1 MMTAR
6 PYIVTP
12 DTAPS
17 FWQIRNLWRV
27 MATGIQTGGSFCA
40 LDQLVS
46 TDGGGPSAH
55 THTQDEGMYL
65 VSGHC
70 TYNAAGQVIPAGSG
84 SFVAIPRHTEHSFV
98 VDAPGT
104 QLLNFYLPAGFE
116 MILMSVAV
124 PAERNDLPPPDADVQ
139 LPPRRLVEQLNR
151 DYGVTEVLGKSFAD
165 PPSENNMVT
174 KPTSGA
180 RVHPFRSDVATS
192 PSYWHANGLFTV
204 LADGPSTN
212 DSYCLLEQL
221 LPKDWSASP
230 HLHEW
235 ADEVFYILDG
245 EAEFLLDDRIDTAG
259 KNALVFI
266 PKGTVHALRIKSE
279 TARLLN
285 LYTPAGFERSVA
297 MLGEP
302 TQLKTLPPLG
312 WTQPE
317 VADDQRARLF
327 ADIGMRPVAVLD
339 PFRS

>member
-1 MMTAR
+1 MTTAR
-6 PYIVTP
+6 SYITTP
-12 DTAPS
+12 DTAPN

-40 LDQLVS
+40 LDQLVT
-46 TDGGGPSAH
+46 TDGGGPSTH
-55 THTQDEGMYL
+55 THTQDEGLYV

-116 MILMSVAV
+116 MIIMSVSV
-124 PAERNDLPPPDADVQ
+124 PAERNELPPPDADVP

-151 DYGVTEVLGKSFAD
+151 DYGVTEVLGRQFAD

-174 KPTSGA
+174 KPTPGA

-192 PSYWHANGLFTV
+192 PSYWYANGLFTV
-204 LADGPSTN
+204 LADGPSTDN
-212 DSYCLLEQL
+212 SYCLLEQL
-221 LPKDWSASP
+221 LPKGPSAPP

-245 EAEFLLDDRIDTAG
+245 EAEFLLGNRIETAG
-259 KNALVFI
+259 KNALVFV
-266 PKGTVHALRIKSE
+266 PKGTVHAFRINSE

-285 LYTPAGFERSVA
+285 LYTPAGFERCVA
-297 MLGEP
+297 MLGSP
-302 TQLKTLPPLG
+302 TQSKTLPPPG
-312 WTQPE
+312 WTQKE
-317 VADDQRARLF
+317 VPGDQRTRLF
-327 ADIGMRPVAVLD
+327 ADIGMRPVAVPD